1 MSMQIG
7 AGIAF
12 GAGITITP
20 APTSFTLTSAD
31 ILSVNTGYG
40 CEGDT
45 TGFSIGGD
53 YNSTGAC
60 YNPSLTTP
68 MQDELIGFWN
78 INGLSVGSAT
88 YLFDVTWAPGSSTN
102 TTRNVMVIGSE
113 TIYLVMGTVDTNV
126 TGWDTPG
133 QNPLTSSNMKA
144 ANGTFL
150 FPATFT
156 LIQPPIQNL
165 IDWC

>member
-1 MSMQIG
+1 MSMQVG
-7 AGIAF
+7 AGITF
-12 GAGITITP
+12 GAGINITP
-20 APTSFTLTSAD
+20 APISFTITSAD

-68 MQDELIGFWN
+68 MQDELLGFWN
-78 INGLSVGSAT
+78 NNGLLTNKT
-88 YLFDVTWAPGSSTN
+88 YLFDVLWGPGSSTN
-102 TTRNVMVIGSE
+102 TTRDVMVIGYQIS
-113 TIYLVMGTVDTNV
+113 YLVMGTVDTNV
-126 TGWDTPG
+126 TGWDTSG
-133 QNPLTSSNMKA
+133 QDPLTSSNMKA

-156 LIQPPIQNL
+156 LIQPHIQD
-165 IDWC
+165 IEDWC